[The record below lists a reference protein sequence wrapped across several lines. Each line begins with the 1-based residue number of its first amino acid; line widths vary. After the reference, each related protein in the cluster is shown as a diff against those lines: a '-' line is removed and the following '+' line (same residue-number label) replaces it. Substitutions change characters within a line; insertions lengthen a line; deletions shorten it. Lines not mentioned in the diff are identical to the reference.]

1 MPNTPDEKTEQRL
14 PKPDSGQPPSGK
26 KRSKLR
32 ILILATAVVVLL
44 VVAYASGVFRKCLPA
59 GFSLARQEAG
69 PVLGRPPSQDL
80 LSQEKLLSPVGSSSV
95 EAAKVPTGPSVQ
107 STLSVVERKPQTCP
121 PSLALPSSQ
130 GTAEPLSPEDSES
143 PPKATQSLS
152 KAASGL
158 PAGPRAVETPVIVTK
173 ESQQSGPQTPKKRSG
188 ATEPSATSGD
198 TSAQSALMGDK
209 PPDAGKGQKKEESV
223 SVKEAAAGKAPEVED
238 KSLFQLPGSLKV
250 RIHDYSGSLA
260 KWGLMVILD
269 DSGSMTRKTKSWNE
283 GKIQTAEIVVEK
295 IAASL
300 TPGSKL
306 AVRDFV
312 CKKSEEKKTAKAP
325 CLSRMLYE
333 WAESPCSGLK
343 EKIGQTG
350 PGGIT
355 NPCAA
360 AAYSLK
366 KDFGGPDNLTPRV
379 ILITD
384 GASKCAFNE
393 VAKALDQH
401 KAKGKVGIDVV
412 AVAMGKKRHVAY
424 DKLVKK
430 AEGML
435 IKIDK
440 PGDLDSGMSRYAK
453 LLRTPTMEKIE
464 VKGDNAVFTTS
475 LEEEITL
482 PPGTYT
488 VVLPVVAGLHPSK
501 KTVPNVKISSG
512 EASILDVKIKKGK
525 PTIKTGKK

>member
-1 MPNTPDEKTEQRL
+1 MPNTPDDKTEERL
-14 PKPDSGQPPSGK
+14 PKPDSGKTPPGK
-26 KRSKLR
+26 ERSKLR
-32 ILILATAVVVLL
+32 ILILAAAVVLLL

-59 GFSLARQEAG
+59 GFSPARQEAG

-80 LSQEKLLSPVGSSSV
+80 LSQEKLLGTVGSGAA
-95 EAAKVPTGPSVQ
+95 EAKKVPEGPGVQ
-107 STLSVVERKPQTCP
+107 STLSVVERKPETCP

-130 GTAEPLSPEDSES
+130 GTAEALSPEDSES
-143 PPKATQSLS
+143 PAKATQSAS
-152 KAASGL
+152 KATAGL
-158 PAGPRAVETPVIVTK
+158 TTSPKAVETPVIVPK
-173 ESQQSGPQTPKKRSG
+173 ESEQGAPQSPKKASG
-188 ATEPSATSGD
+188 TGD
-198 TSAQSALMGDK
+198 PAASRGDGGAHSALMGVK
-209 PPDAGKGQKKEESV
+209 ASDAGKGQRKEESG
-223 SVKEAAAGKAPEVED
+223 SVKEASAGKAPEVED

-269 DSGSMTRKTKSWNE
+269 DSGSMTRKTKNWNE

-312 CKKSEEKKTAKAP
+312 CKKSDEKKPTKAP

-343 EKIGQTG
+343 EKLGQAG
-350 PGGIT
+350 LGGIT

-366 KDFGGPDNLTPRV
+366 KDFGGSDNLTPRV

-393 VAKALDQH
+393 VARALDQH
-401 KAKGKVGIDVV
+401 RAKGKVGIDVV

-430 AEGML
+430 TDGML

-440 PGDLDSGMSRYAK
+440 PGDLDSGISRYAK
-453 LLRTPTMEKIE
+453 LLRTPTMEKVE

-482 PPGTYT
+482 PPGSYT
-488 VVLPVVAGLHPSK
+488 VVLPVVAGLNPSK

-512 EASILDVKIKKGK
+512 EASVLDVKIKKGK
-525 PTIKTGKK
+525 PTIKMGKK